1 MPKQI
6 IFNVVALFIL
16 LSSLTSCHLSQ
27 KMDTYVG
34 DQFNN
39 KVPKPDKRTDTTIIV
54 KSSIPSDPNELSHT
68 VKTNKNLFLLV
79 YWKYDYRH
87 TCTLNS
93 AIGVNY
99 LRKGIYQQSSK
110 LKQKLNGQQLEIT
123 IEQVPG
129 SFAIVD
135 KGHVVL
141 LLIQWDKFYVE
152 PEFKEIVVS
161 YRTLQNGVETKK
173 GKINIDTFQKNKA
186 MGFFKSWKGATSEFL
201 LRYNTYLTDMSNTI
215 VNNLISEL

>member
-1 MPKQI
+1 MSKQI
-6 IFNVVALFIL
+6 AFNVIALFIL
-16 LSSLTSCHLSQ
+16 LPSLTSCHISQ
-27 KMDTYVG
+27 KMDAYVG

-39 KVPKPDKRTDTTIIV
+39 KVPKPDKRTDTTILV

-68 VKTNKNLFLLV
+68 VKSSKNLFLLV

-99 LRKGIYQQSSK
+99 LRKGIYQQASK
-110 LKQKLNGQQLEIT
+110 LKQKLNGQQLELT

-135 KGHVVL
+135 KGHVI
-141 LLIQWDKFYVE
+141 LLIIRLDKYYVE
-152 PEFKEIVVS
+152 PEFKDIVVS
-161 YRTLQNGVETKK
+161 YKTLQNGVETKT
-173 GKINIDTFQKNKA
+173 GKININTFQKNKG
-186 MGFFKSWKGATSEFL
+186 MGFFQSWKGATSEFL
-201 LRYNTYLTDMSNTI
+201 IRYNTYLTEMSHTI
-215 VNNLISEL
+215 VNKLIEEL

>member
-1 MPKQI
+1 MSKQI
-6 IFNVVALFIL
+6 AFTVIALFIL
-16 LSSLTSCHLSQ
+16 LSSLTSCYISQ
-27 KMDTYVG
+27 KMDAHVEN
-34 DQFNN
+34 QFNN
-39 KVPKPDKRTDTTIIV
+39 KVPKPDKRTDTTILV

-68 VKTNKNLFLLV
+68 VKSSKNLFLLV

-110 LKQKLNGQQLEIT
+110 LKQKLNGQQLELT

-135 KGHVVL
+135 KGHVI
-141 LLIQWDKFYVE
+141 LLI
-152 PEFKEIVVS
+152 I
-161 YRTLQNGVETKK
+161 
-173 GKINIDTFQKNKA
+173 
-186 MGFFKSWKGATSEFL
+186 
-201 LRYNTYLTDMSNTI
+201 
-215 VNNLISEL
+215 